1 MARKTAPAPP
11 TPAKVAAALRAGE
24 FAAALELAR
33 KLHAL
38 TPTADS
44 LALRK
49 QVIAAAAAH
58 FADRD
63 RPADFVRVIAESAEI
78 APDDAAWQTERA
90 CLLAR
95 GGNLTAALR
104 IADAAAHPK
113 VLGFAADH
121 AVRTQSNAA
130 LPPELHPGCDAILA
144 AFRHHE
150 AGDEPA
156 ARAALEPVG
165 LRSPFLEWKVL
176 LRGLL
181 AHAAGDDARAAE
193 NFARLDAA
201 RLPARLAAPYRAATD
216 PAFRATLPADA
227 ANALAK
233 QLDKLSTGPLVD
245 GLRAIAKEFGRD
257 KPLTAAFRA
266 AESLVPKLTQAAPDL
281 VPRLA
286 NCFYHAIV
294 HQGQSEDL
302 PRFRKLF
309 GEPADDPQFHRLLA
323 LVGEQI
329 GDPSGAHAHWQRYE
343 AWLAKNPLGWP
354 AELLA
359 RARAAVWMRMGNN
372 AEDAAEQGA
381 GDDDLFGFF
390 APPRRRKPRKLDPP
404 AEACFRRAA
413 ELAPDWETTAG
424 SLFGVLMESKKPAE
438 AEAAARAFL
447 ARRPDHLPTLVSLAE
462 LLQRQGRSADACGLW
477 LRASELNP
485 LDRPTRFRAAD
496 AVLAA
501 ARRSLIAGKPAD
513 AEALCEKHRALLEE
527 RTPAALLGLRSVVAV
542 KLGDADAAADHRA
555 KALAVP
561 GSRLAAAYRMM
572 IDSQLAKLKP
582 AEKKPAEK
590 LFAEE
595 LAKPPTPLEVNLLIG
610 AYDGYHLD
618 ALTYRGQKTHE
629 KKVLDQVT
637 RCLDAAAPEADFER
651 LGEVLLAKQVWK
663 PAKKYADAMLAR
675 FPANPFFLFAR
686 SEVGHAT
693 GERPYY
699 TEQRLARAKAL
710 AEASA
715 EPRHRALLERIDR
728 LRKQVGTPFD
738 IFDSLFGDRE

>member
-1 MARKTAPAPP
+1 MPRKTAPAPP

-24 FAAALELAR
+24 FASALELAR

-38 TPTADS
+38 TPTTEH

-49 QVIAAAAAH
+49 QVVAAAATH

-104 IADAAAHPK
+104 IADPAAHPQ

-121 AVRTQSNAA
+121 AVRTQSHAA
-130 LPPELHPGCDAILA
+130 LPPELHPGLDAILT

-181 AHAAGDDARAAE
+181 AHAAGDDVRAAE
-193 NFARLDAA
+193 NFARLDPA

-216 PAFRATLPADA
+216 PAFTASLPADA
-227 ANALAK
+227 AAALLK
-233 QLDKLSTGPLVD
+233 QLDRLTAGPLVD
-245 GLRAIAKEFGRD
+245 GLRAIAREFGRD

-266 AESLVPKLTQAAPDL
+266 AESLVPKLTPAAPDL

-286 NCFYHAIV
+286 NGFYHAV
-294 HQGQSEDL
+294 VQQGQSEDL

-329 GDPSGAHAHWQRYE
+329 GDPVGAHAHWQRYE
-343 AWLAKNPLGWP
+343 AWLAKNPLNWP
-354 AELLA
+354 AELLS

-372 AEDAAEQGA
+372 AANAAEDA

-390 APPRRRKPRKLDPP
+390 APPRRRKPRKPDPP

-424 SLFGVLMESKKPAE
+424 SLFGVLMDSKKPAE

-485 LDRPTRFRAAD
+485 LDRPTRFRAAA

-501 ARRSLIAGKPAD
+501 ARRELIAGKPAAAD
-513 AEALCEKHRALLEE
+513 ALFEQHRGMLEE
-527 RTPAALLGLRSVVAV
+527 QAPAGLFALRSVTAT
-542 KLGDADAAADHRA
+542 KLGDADAAADYRT
-555 KALAVP
+555 KALAAP
-561 GSRLAAAYRMM
+561 GGRLGAAYRMM
-572 IDSQLAKLKP
+572 VDSQLAKLKP
-582 AEKKPAEK
+582 AQKKPAEA

-595 LAKPPTPLEVNLLIG
+595 LAKPPTPLEVNQLVA

-618 ALTYRGQKTHE
+618 GITYRGQKTHE
-629 KKVLDQVT
+629 KKVLDQAT
-637 RCLDAAAPEADFER
+637 RCLAVDAPETDFER
-651 LGEVLLAKQVWK
+651 LGEVLVVKQEWK
-663 PAKKYADAMLAR
+663 PAKKFADAMLDR
-675 FPANPFFLFAR
+675 FPVNPYFLLAR

-693 GERPYY
+693 RERPYF
-699 TEQRLARAKAL
+699 TEQRLARAKKL

-715 EPRHRALLERIDR
+715 EPRHRQLLERIDR
-728 LRKQVGTPFD
+728 LRKQLSTPFD